1 MEYSGVR
8 WLRFQW
14 LTRSRR
20 ERERVLAWL
29 ARHPRLE
36 AFLARTGSL
45 HVDEYAIARGVAMGL
60 LVGLTPTMGIQTVLM
75 LLGAVLFRA
84 NFLAAYAV
92 SFVSNPLTVAP
103 LYFAFHELGE
113 VAMSWLPGSLP
124 EVGGL
129 EQQII
134 HDAKA
139 MVMGSVLMAVPATV
153 AGYFLALWLWRKR
166 RQRTEARRL
175 RLAATRPDAGD

>member
-1 MEYSGVR
+1 MR

-20 ERERVLAWL
+20 ERERVLTWL

-36 AFLARTGSL
+36 AFLTRAGSL

-60 LVGLTPTMGIQTVLM
+60 LVGLTPTLGIQTVLM

-103 LYFAFHELGE
+103 LYYAFHELGE
-113 VAMSWLPGSLP
+113 LALSWLPVSLP
-124 EVGGL
+124 QVASL
-129 EQQII
+129 EDHIVQ
-134 HDAKA
+134 DAKA
-139 MVMGSVLMAVPATV
+139 MLIGSLLIAVPV
-153 AGYFLALWLWRKR
+153 AMGGYALALSLWRKKQSRTAAR
-166 RQRTEARRL
+166 RQR
-175 RLAATRPDAGD
+175 LAAAMGKANPADRA